1 MSSSHSSVG
10 VSFHNQIIEG
20 VCEVLSKWKESKQEV
35 CDGVLFV
42 SSNHTQPIIT
52 SEERPCLKIS
62 VKLFTYTESCG
73 VFSRAMNHVMSVL
86 QVNEL
91 DSLTLSPPPDR
102 KDGTIEG
109 LKAVW
114 SCAVA
119 NVLNGSI
126 KDLGVS
132 DLDTNQLKE
141 LYEWTEKVKPSTNQV
156 NLEACCVI
164 PPEMNEFAQSK
175 DIRLLTHNDPR
186 GTN

>member
-1 MSSSHSSVG
+1 
-10 VSFHNQIIEG
+10 
-20 VCEVLSKWKESKQEV
+20 
-35 CDGVLFV
+35 
-42 SSNHTQPIIT
+42 
-52 SEERPCLKIS
+52 
-62 VKLFTYTESCG
+62 
-73 VFSRAMNHVMSVL
+73 MSVL
-86 QVNEL
+86 QVTDL

-141 LYEWTEKVKPSTNQV
+141 LYEWTETVKPSTNQV

-186 GTN
+186 GKF